1 MTVLTRMKNI
11 ALFLVSPFIGLAYAI
26 ALPFV
31 GIYFIAKIGLE
42 AGEKKVVEKIED
54 THKFELH
61 A

>member
-1 MTVLTRMKNI
+1 MKNI